1 MRISLKHWLRR
12 RRSPWLQ
19 VFYDSF
25 KLYKKDRREAVRQDF
40 DGLNE
45 DSIVLDFGGFE
56 GNWAHD
62 IYEQHKCSVHVF
74 EPHPRFAKALRAR
87 FSDNDKIVIHEYAL
101 GTVEGTLNLT
111 DDGDASSALCENEN
125 AVLGKVIP
133 VAEFVAHYPDTE
145 LALAKIN
152 IEGGEYDLLPALI
165 ETGLIT
171 KIRILQVQFHLYSE
185 ALIAVRK
192 DLVSKVEQTHN
203 SDWSY
208 PFVWEQWTKK

>member
-25 KLYKKDRREAVRQDF
+25 KLYKKDRREGIRQDF
-40 DGLNE
+40 IGLNE
-45 DSIVLDFGGFE
+45 NSIVLDFGGFE

-62 IYEQHKCSVHVF
+62 IYERYKCSVHVF
-74 EPHPRFAKALRAR
+74 EPHPRFAEALRAR
-87 FSDNDKIVIHEYAL
+87 FSDNEKIVIHEYAL

-111 DDGDASSALCENEN
+111 DDGDASSALRENEN
-125 AVLGKVIP
+125 AVLGQVIP
-133 VAEFVAHYPDTE
+133 VSEFVTQYPDTE
-145 LALAKIN
+145 FALAKIN

-165 ETGLIT
+165 GTGLIT

-185 ALIAVRK
+185 DLIAVRK
-192 DLVSKVEQTHN
+192 DLVSKIEQSHS